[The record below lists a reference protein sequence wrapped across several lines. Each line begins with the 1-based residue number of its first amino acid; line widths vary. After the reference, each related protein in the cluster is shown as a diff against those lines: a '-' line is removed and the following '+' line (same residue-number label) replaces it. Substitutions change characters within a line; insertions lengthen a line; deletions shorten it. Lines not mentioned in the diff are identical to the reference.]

1 MVVDGV
7 STHGDGAHI
16 DDITGLVADAV
27 VAQVLGIGAVGGH
40 GAGIDGPLDDDL
52 RLRRHRQVHGLAL
65 DHLQRFP
72 QIAAHEVELDDAL
85 PLGRLQHRG
94 VVADD
99 QGDLHGPPQLRAAP
113 GDVGAVVAGIDHAAE
128 PVPAHDHVAVDARVG
143 NARVRPLG
151 DHEPGADVLS
161 RVELGV
167 VDDGQQAQV
176 HVVAH
181 QLLLLHRRVPLG
193 HPHRILPLRQLPAQ
207 HVVDLH
213 PGHAARVAAQSPG
226 QQFEGTEH
234 VGDQRQRA
242 ALDLGAVDHRVP
254 SLGRQLVLDDADLQ
268 VGIQRLGDLDIVVG
282 SRLPHGAK
290 KISQI
295 RVHRSVSP

>member
-1 MVVDGV
+1 MVDGIPA
-7 STHGDGAHI
+7 HGHGAHV
-16 DDITGLVADAV
+16 DDVAGLVADAV
-27 VAQVLGIGAVGGH
+27 VAQVLGVGAVGGH
-40 GAGIDGPLDDDL
+40 GGGIDGPFDDDL

-65 DHLQRFP
+65 DDLQRFP

-85 PLGRLQHRG
+85 SLGRLQHRG
-94 VVADD
+94 VMADD

-113 GDVGAVVAGIDHAAE
+113 GDVGAVIAGIDHAAE
-128 PVPAHDHVAVDARVG
+128 PVAAHHHVAVDARVG
-143 NARVRPLG
+143 DARIRPLG
-151 DHEPGADVLS
+151 DHETGADVFS

-176 HVVAH
+176 HGVADE
-181 QLLLLHRRVPLG
+181 LLLLDRRVLLG

-213 PGHAARVAAQSPG
+213 PGHAARIAAQSPG

-242 ALDLGAVDHRVP
+242 ALDLGAVDHRVA

-268 VGIQRLGDLDIVVG
+268 VGIQRLRHLDVVVR
-282 SRLPHGAK
+282 SRLPHRAEE
-290 KISQI
+290 IS
-295 RVHRSVSP
+295 